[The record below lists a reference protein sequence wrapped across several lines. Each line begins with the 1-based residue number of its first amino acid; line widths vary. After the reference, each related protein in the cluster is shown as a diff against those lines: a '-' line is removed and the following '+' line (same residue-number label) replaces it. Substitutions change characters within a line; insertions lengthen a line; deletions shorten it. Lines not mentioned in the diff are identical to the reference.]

1 MKKLLISLPLIGRF
15 ILLIYR
21 FFKTSKYITAQI
33 RNYFNW
39 LFVSKET
46 TNFVYEL
53 EEKNKSYL
61 AAMISNI
68 TGEQI
73 EKVLKYFYEIE
84 NNAELVNHL
93 KTKVAKSDESGKT
106 DNNFKYGR
114 RIGWYAFVR
123 ILKPKIVIETGIDKG
138 LGSCVL
144 ASALI
149 KNKEEGFD
157 GYYYGTDINPKA
169 GYLFDGVFKKF
180 GEILYGDSIE
190 SLKKFDKK
198 IDLFINDSDHSA
210 EYEYKEY
217 LTIQNILSDNAVIL
231 GDNSHCSDKLYKFS
245 LENGRRFLFFKEE
258 PANHWYPGAGI
269 GISFTEKS

>member
-1 MKKLLISLPLIGRF
+1 MKKFLISLPLIGRF
-15 ILLIYR
+15 ILFFYR

-33 RNYFNW
+33 RNYFKW
-39 LFVSKET
+39 LFLSKET
-46 TNFVYEL
+46 TNFVYDL

-68 TGEQI
+68 TGEHI
-73 EKVLKYFYEIE
+73 EVVLKYFNEIE
-84 NNAELVNHL
+84 NNLELLNHL

-114 RIGWYAFVR
+114 RISWYAFVR

-149 KNKEEGFD
+149 KNKEEGFE

-169 GYLFDGVFKKF
+169 GYLFDDVYKKF

-198 IDLFINDSDHSA
+198 IDLFINDSDHSS
-210 EYEYKEY
+210 EYEYNEY
-217 LTIQNILSDNAVIL
+217 LTIKDKLSGSAVIL
-231 GDNSHCSDKLYKFS
+231 GDNSHCSNKLFQFS
-245 LENGRRFLFFKEE
+245 IENDRQFLFFKEE
-258 PANHWYPGAGI
+258 RLNHWYPGAGI
-269 GISFTEKS
+269 GISFKM